1 MSHPIVL
8 RLLQAA
14 AFAAAAYG
22 LSATAQAPAAAA
34 ASALSPGASTS
45 ANGGTGGV
53 GLGGVGVGVSA
64 SQDGTPRAGALPGT
78 GSLGNGAIS
87 GLRGRRNA
95 EEAAPAQ
102 PGDVPRNSAQR
113 ALDAEREIR
122 PAPAAPPAGR

>member
-1 MSHPIVL
+1 MSHPL
-8 RLLQAA
+8 FMRLLQAA
-14 AFAAAAYG
+14 TFAAAAYG

-34 ASALSPGASTS
+34 AAASSPGSSTS

-64 SQDGTPRAGALPGT
+64 SQDGPARAGALPGT
-78 GSLGNGAIS
+78 GSQGNGAIS
-87 GLRGRRNA
+87 GIRGRRNA
-95 EEAAPAQ
+95 ELAAPAQ

-122 PAPAAPPAGR
+122 PAPVPPAPAR